1 MPRNHGVILPD
12 GHLLYAPNVPDEGP
26 LADFEGAVGR
36 LLEVEKVAKGE
47 QAMQD
52 RLGRLG
58 Y

>member
-1 MPRNHGVILPD
+1 MPRNHGVILPN
-12 GHLLYAPNVPDEGP
+12 GHLLYATNVPEGP

-52 RLGRLG
+52 RLSRLG

>member
-12 GHLLYAPNVPDEGP
+12 SHLLHAPNAPERS

-36 LLEVEKVAKGE
+36 LLKVEKVAKGE

-52 RLGRLG
+52 RLSRLG